1 MNVVLLV
8 TCIGSVMVLMGAEWG
23 QRPRVRAVSKTVAAV
38 SFLTYGLSL
47 GALDHGGGGVALIV
61 GLGLSVTGDLCLLS
75 RKNQTFKLGILSF
88 LLAHIAYVVVFVTL
102 GIHWMWAV
110 LGGVSVGLLGLGVAR
125 FLAPFV
131 QHMKHAVNA
140 YIVVISVM
148 VALAIGMG
156 AYEGSLD
163 RAGLLVSAVAFFLS
177 DLCVARERFVEPSF
191 ANKALG
197 LPLYFG
203 AQLGFAWFGCQV
215 LAA

>member
-1 MNVVLLV
+1 MSLALLV
-8 TCIGSVMVLMGAEWG
+8 ICIGSVLVLMGAEWG
-23 QRPRVRAVSKTVAAV
+23 QWPRSRAVSKTVAAG
-38 SFLTYGLSL
+38 SFLLYGVAL
-47 GALDHGGGGVALIV
+47 GALEHGVGGVALVV
-61 GLGLSVTGDLCLLS
+61 GLGLSVAGDLCLLS
-75 RKNQTFKLGILSF
+75 RKHQTFKIGILSF
-88 LLAHIAYVVVFVTL
+88 LLAHVAYLVLFVTL
-102 GIHWMWAV
+102 GIHWMWAGV
-110 LGGVSVGLLGLGVAR
+110 GAVSVGLLALGVAR

-131 QHMKHAVNA
+131 QHMKHAVNG

-148 VALAIGMG
+148 VAFAIGMG
-156 AYEGSLD
+156 AYEGSVD

-191 ANKALG
+191 TNKALG